1 MPLEMNDNEKTACRR
16 VFTQEDIKRYRV
28 VANKAEHGDADSQ
41 YFLGYM
47 YQYGYVVDKDYTEA
61 VKWYRKAAEQGDA
74 DAQIR
79 VGGMCQHGYG
89 VVQDYTEA

>member
-1 MPLEMNDNEKTACRR
+1 
-16 VFTQEDIKRYRV
+16 
-28 VANKAEHGDADSQ
+28 
-41 YFLGYM
+41 M